1 MRFDVV
7 TLFPSFIKEA
17 FSYGVIGRAIKNR
30 KIELETWDPRK
41 FSDDREGRIDDR
53 PYGGGPGMIMQA
65 RPLIKSIEAAE
76 RKSKSSYIV
85 SMCPKGKLFNHK
97 KAQEFVSKPHLI
109 LICGRYEGID
119 QRVLDQKVHE
129 ECSIGD
135 YVLSGGEIPAL
146 IIIEAVSRFVPGV
159 LGDPDSTIDES
170 FSNGL
175 LEYPQFTR
183 PESDD
188 YGKVPKVLL
197 SGDHKKILQW
207 RLKQSMLKTYRS
219 RPDLLDQRELTEEES
234 TLLEEIIS
242 EEKG

>member
-1 MRFDVV
+1 MRVP
-7 TLFPSFIKEA
+7 TSALA
-17 FSYGVIGRAIKNR
+17 
-30 KIELETWDPRK
+30 
-41 FSDDREGRIDDR
+41 
-53 PYGGGPGMIMQA
+53 
-65 RPLIKSIEAAE
+65 
-76 RKSKSSYIV
+76 
-85 SMCPKGKLFNHK
+85 
-97 KAQEFVSKPHLI
+97 SKPHFI

-207 RLKQSMLKTYRS
+207 RLKQSLLKTYRS
-219 RPDLLDQRELTEEES
+219 RPDLLEQRELTEEES